1 MPEQK
6 KDCICEGDVKL
17 IFPCSGAADVG
28 EISDR
33 AARTLTA
40 QGYGKMFCLAGI
52 GGNISGM
59 IASAKG
65 ADQVLVIDGCGLDCA
80 RKTLEEKGIENFLH
94 FRVTDLGMEKSKSPA
109 TSTNIK
115 IVTRKGEKLILKN
128 QKTLR

>member
-1 MPEQK
+1 MSDENKP
-6 KDCICEGDVKL
+6 CACEGGVTL

-33 AARTLTA
+33 AARSMSA
-40 QGYGKMFCLAGI
+40 QGHGKMFCLAGI

-65 ADQVLVIDGCGLDCA
+65 ADRVLVIDGCDLDCA
-80 RKTLEEKGIENFLH
+80 KKTMEEKELHDFLH

-109 TSTNIK
+109 TPERIDAAAE
-115 IVTRKGEKLILKN
+115 KGREMLSN
-128 QKTLR
+128 

>member
-1 MPEQK
+1 MAEE
-6 KDCICEGDVKL
+6 KDTCACKGGVRL

-33 AARTLTA
+33 AARKLTVM
-40 QGYGKMFCLAGI
+40 GTGKMFCLAGI

-65 ADQVLVIDGCGLDCA
+65 ADKVLVIDGCPLDCA
-80 RKTLEEKGIENFLH
+80 RKTLEQRGIEGFLH

-109 TSTNIK
+109 SQGRIDV
-115 IVTRKGEKLILKN
+115 VTEKGREMLL
-128 QKTLR
+128 T

>member
-1 MPEQK
+1 MPDNK
-6 KDCICEGDVKL
+6 NACACKGGVTL

-33 AARTLTA
+33 AARNMSA
-40 QGYGKMFCLAGI
+40 RGHGKMFCLAGI

-65 ADQVLVIDGCGLDCA
+65 ADHVLVIDGCGLDCA
-80 RKTLEEKGIENFLH
+80 KKTMEEKGIDDFIH

-109 TSTNIK
+109 VQEHIET
-115 IVTRKGEKLILKN
+115 VVQKGKELLLN
-128 QKTLR
+128 

>member
-1 MPEQK
+1 MSDK
-6 KDCICEGDVKL
+6 KNGCACEGGVTL

-33 AARTLTA
+33 AARNLSA
-40 QGYGKMFCLAGI
+40 QGHGKIFCLAGI

-65 ADQVLVIDGCGLDCA
+65 ADRLLIIDGCELDCA
-80 RKTLEEKGIENFLH
+80 KKTMEERSIDGYLH

-109 TSTNIK
+109 TQERIEAVAQNGK
-115 IVTRKGEKLILKN
+115 ELL
-128 QKTLR
+128 LH

>member
-1 MPEQK
+1 MADE
-6 KDCICEGDVKL
+6 KDTCACKGGVRL

-33 AARTLTA
+33 AARLMTA
-40 QGYGKMFCLAGI
+40 QGTGKMFCLAGI

-65 ADQVLVIDGCGLDCA
+65 ADRVLAIDGCAVDCA
-80 RKTLEEKGIENFLH
+80 KKNLEQRGIEGFLH

-109 TSTNIK
+109 SQDRIDVVTN
-115 IVTRKGEKLILKN
+115 KGRELLL
-128 QKTLR
+128 T

>member
-1 MPEQK
+1 MPDDK
-6 KDCICEGDVKL
+6 NACACKGGVTL

-33 AARTLTA
+33 AARDMTA
-40 QGYGKMFCLAGI
+40 RGYGKMFCLAGI

-65 ADQVLVIDGCGLDCA
+65 ADQVLVIDGCGVDCA
-80 RKTLEEKGIENFLH
+80 KKIMEERGIENFLH

-109 TSTNIK
+109 TQERIES
-115 IVTRKGEKLILKN
+115 VTQKGKELLLN
-128 QKTLR
+128 